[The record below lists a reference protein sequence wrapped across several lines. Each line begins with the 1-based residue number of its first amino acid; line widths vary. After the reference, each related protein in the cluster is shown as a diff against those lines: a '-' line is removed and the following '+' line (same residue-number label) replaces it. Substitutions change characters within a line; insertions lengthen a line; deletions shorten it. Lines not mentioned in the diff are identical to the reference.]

1 MAKRRLAAEFAVQV
15 FSDGTIDFDALD
27 HYLWRAIHEGP
38 ERALKASRR
47 DAQRKPRRP
56 RTR

>member
-1 MAKRRLAAEFAVQV
+1 MAKRKLAAEFAVQV

-27 HYLWRAIHEGP
+27 RYLWRAIHEGP

-47 DAQRKPRRP
+47 DARRGPRRP
-56 RTR
+56 RA

>member
-1 MAKRRLAAEFAVQV
+1 MTKRRLAAEFAVQV
-15 FSDGTIDFDALD
+15 FSDGTIDWNNLD
-27 HYLWRAIHEGP
+27 RYLWRAIHEGP

-47 DAQRKPRRP
+47 DSRRGLRRR